1 MFYTQTKNLFNIFYN
16 TSVLTINEGSD
27 TRNEC
32 IGRIYSGN
40 MNFSVQK

>member
-27 TRNEC
+27 TRNES